1 MKQTILIFGGI
12 AIAVLLLFQLS
23 QFALGSI
30 QNPNEIFI
38 VVAGALFIL
47 LGFLINKYL
56 YSGNSKKS
64 VVGIDQGQLKKT
76 KLSKQEYKVLT
87 LMSDGLSNIEIAKS
101 LFISENTVK
110 THVSK
115 ILYKLKAKRR
125 TEAVKIGRDLNII

>member
-38 VVAGALFIL
+38 VIAGALFIL
-47 LGFLINKYL
+47 LGFMVNKYL
-56 YSGNSKKS
+56 YNRGVNETAA
-64 VVGIDQGQLKKT
+64 GIDEAQLQKT

-87 LMSDGLSNIEIAKS
+87 LMSDGLSNMEIAEN

-115 ILYKLKAKRR
+115 ILYKLNAKRR